1 MTSTLIFNPFAP
13 GYATDP
19 YPHLAELRAHDPVHQ
34 HPMGFWLLT
43 RHADVSAVLRSGMS
57 VELRNLGDG
66 RLREQRQEAVG
77 EEPQWRGAE
86 LSMLD
91 RDPPDH
97 TRLRRLVSRAFTRRA
112 VAAMEA
118 RVVELVD
125 AELDRIEAAGE
136 VNLVDALAFP
146 LPFNVIS
153 ELLGMPPIDHVRLRE
168 LAGIVG
174 RSLEPGTDPQLM
186 QSIAAAN
193 AELYALTA
201 DAIAVKRK
209 NRGEDLLTALI
220 EGEDDG
226 DVLSDDELVAQVVL
240 LYLAGHETTVNLI
253 ANGVLGLLRHPDQ
266 LALLR
271 SRPDLLPDAIEE
283 LVRYDAPVQLSRRIT
298 TAPYKLRDREI
309 PAGSFVLACLSAAN
323 RDETVFGPDADQLKL
338 DRPDS
343 RNHVSFG
350 MGVHH
355 CLGAVLARLE
365 GRISIGRL
373 VQRFPAL
380 RLVGEPTWNG
390 RINLRGMSDLP
401 VAVRQS
407 A

>member
-1 MTSTLIFNPFAP
+1 MTSTLVFNPFAP
-13 GYATDP
+13 GYAADP
-19 YPHLAELRAHDPVHQ
+19 YPHLAELRAAVPVHQ

-57 VELRNLGDG
+57 VELRNLGAG

-77 EEPQWRGAE
+77 DQPQWRGAE

-91 RDPPDH
+91 RDPPNH
-97 TRLRRLVSRAFTRRA
+97 TRLRRLVAKAFTRRA
-112 VAAMEA
+112 VAAIED
-118 RVVELVD
+118 RIVELVD
-125 AELDRIEAAGE
+125 VELDRIAAARA

-153 ELLGMPPIDHVRLRE
+153 ELLGMPEMDHVRLRE

-174 RSLEPGTDPQLM
+174 RSLEPGTDPELM
-186 QSIAAAN
+186 RTIAAAN

-201 DAIAVKRK
+201 EAVAVKRR
-209 NRGEDLLTALI
+209 NRGDDLLTALVD
-220 EGEDDG
+220 GEDDG

-253 ANGVLGLLRHPDQ
+253 ANGVLALLRNPGQ

-298 TAPYKLRDREI
+298 TTPYPLRDQEI
-309 PAGSFVLACLSAAN
+309 PAGSFVLASLAAAN
-323 RDETVFGPDADQLKL
+323 RDEEVFGADADQLRL
-338 DRPDS
+338 DR
-343 RNHVSFG
+343 REARQHVSFG

-365 GRISIGRL
+365 GRIAIGRL
-373 VQRFPAL
+373 VLRFPDL
-380 RLVGEPTWNG
+380 RLAGEPVWNG
-390 RINLRGMSDLP
+390 RINLRGMSQLP
-401 VAVRQS
+401 VTV
-407 A
+407 

>member
-1 MTSTLIFNPFAP
+1 MTSTLVFNPFAP
-13 GYATDP
+13 GYAQDP
-19 YPHLAELRAHDPVHQ
+19 YPHLAELRAHAPVHQ

-43 RHADVSAVLRSGMS
+43 RHEDVSAVLRSGMS

-77 EEPQWRGAE
+77 EQPQWRGAE

-97 TRLRRLVSRAFTRRA
+97 TRLRRLVGKAFTRRA
-112 VAAMEA
+112 VAAMTA
-118 RVVELVD
+118 RVVEMVD
-125 AELDRIEAAGE
+125 VELDRIAAAGE

-153 ELLGMPPIDHVRLRE
+153 ELLGMPEMDHVRLRE

-186 QSIAAAN
+186 RAIAEAN

-201 DAIAVKRK
+201 EAIAVKRR

-226 DVLSDDELVAQVVL
+226 DVLNDDELVAQVVL

-253 ANGVLGLLRHPDQ
+253 ANGVLALLRNPDQ

-271 SRPDLLPDAIEE
+271 SQPDLIDNAIEE
-283 LVRYDAPVQLSRRIT
+283 LLRYDAPVQISRRIT
-298 TAPYKLRDREI
+298 TAPYALRDQEI
-309 PAGSFVLACLSAAN
+309 PAGSFVLASLASAN
-323 RDETVFGPDADQLKL
+323 RDTAVFGADADRLRL
-338 DRPDS
+338 DRSDA
-343 RNHVSFG
+343 RGHVSFG

-365 GRISIGRL
+365 GRVSIGRL
-373 VQRFPAL
+373 VRRFPEL
-380 RLVGEPTWNG
+380 RLTAEPTWNG
-390 RINLRGMSDLP
+390 RINLRGMARLP
-401 VAVRQS
+401 IAV
-407 A
+407 

>member
-1 MTSTLIFNPFAP
+1 MTSTLVFNPFAP
-13 GYATDP
+13 GYAQDP
-19 YPHLAELRAHDPVHQ
+19 YPHLAELRAHAPVHQ

-43 RHADVSAVLRSGMS
+43 RHEDVSAVLRSGMS

-77 EEPQWRGAE
+77 EQPQWRGAE

-97 TRLRRLVSRAFTRRA
+97 TRLRRLVGKAFTRRA
-112 VAAMEA
+112 VAAMTA
-118 RVVELVD
+118 RVVEMVD
-125 AELDRIEAAGE
+125 VELDRIAAAGE

-153 ELLGMPPIDHVRLRE
+153 ELLGMPEMDHVRLRE

-186 QSIAAAN
+186 RAIAEAN
-193 AELYALTA
+193 TELYALTA
-201 DAIAVKRK
+201 EAIAVKRR

-226 DVLSDDELVAQVVL
+226 DVLNDDELVAQVVL

-253 ANGVLGLLRHPDQ
+253 ANGVLALLRNPDQ

-271 SRPDLLPDAIEE
+271 SQPDLIDNAIEE
-283 LVRYDAPVQLSRRIT
+283 LLRYDAPVQISRRIT
-298 TAPYKLRDREI
+298 TAPYALRDQEI
-309 PAGSFVLACLSAAN
+309 PAGSFVLASLASAN
-323 RDETVFGPDADQLKL
+323 RDTAVFGADADRLRL
-338 DRPDS
+338 DRSDA
-343 RNHVSFG
+343 RGHVSFG

-365 GRISIGRL
+365 GRVSIGRL
-373 VQRFPAL
+373 VRRFPEL
-380 RLVGEPTWNG
+380 RLTAEPTWNG
-390 RINLRGMSDLP
+390 RINLRGMARLP
-401 VAVRQS
+401 IAV
-407 A
+407 